1 MAVELPVEELAPVF
15 ASIKAGEEPAWL
27 VLSIDPEKKTKINL
41 TGVGRCGLRH
51 LKRYLNEDQ
60 VQWGV
65 FRYTAIAGAVRQ
77 VRFVF
82 FTWRGPSAPLKAKM
96 AAQNAR
102 APVQAFFDGC
112 QENIEFSSMEEIE
125 EGAVFAKLNSL
136 RGAMSKAEKAE
147 FGTGNE

>member
-1 MAVELPVEELAPVF
+1 MF

-27 VLSIDPEKKTKINL
+27 VVSIDAEKKNKINL

-51 LKRYLNEDQ
+51 LKRYLNENE

-65 FRYTAIAGAVRQ
+65 FRYHAIAGSVRQ
-77 VRFVF
+77 TRFVF

-112 QENIEFSSMEEIE
+112 QDSIEFASFDEVEE
-125 EGAVFAKLNSL
+125 AKVFEKLNSTK
-136 RGAMSKAEKAE
+136 GGMFKPTAFE